1 VNRERFGGVRGRLI
15 GTLALGTS
23 LNPLNSSMI
32 AVALA
37 QLQTDFGVGV
47 ATSSWLVSG
56 FYVGAA
62 VGQPLMGR
70 LVDQLGA
77 RRLFLAGLLLVLV
90 ASALTPFVP
99 GFWWLVALRVV
110 QAFGTSTAY
119 PSALVLIRAATP
131 GDRPPTSG
139 LGAITVANSSSAALG
154 PVLGGFLVSA
164 AGWQAVFL
172 VNVPFTVVGLLLA
185 WRLLP
190 RDRPE
195 RTGGTARLLTDL
207 DLPGVA
213 LFSATMVTLLLG
225 VLSFAS
231 TPHWWLLV
239 VAGAAGLVLV
249 LRERATASPFLDV
262 RGLVANR
269 ALTSVL
275 VQQGVINLVFYCT
288 FFALPLWLERVRG
301 YSSDQA
307 GLFILP
313 VAGLGVLTVPLA
325 ARLVRARGSRSAL
338 LLGSAVLLV
347 ATGAIQLLGD
357 ATPALLIVA
366 FGLLLGV
373 PNGFNN
379 LGLQTALYEAAPG
392 GRTGSAGGLFQT
404 FRYLGAIS
412 ATATIGVVFDR
423 NLSSAGLHELGLL
436 MTGAAVLVLALA
448 LLVRRPSA
456 AGQSPTG

>member
-1 VNRERFGGVRGRLI
+1 MSGERFGGVRGRLV
-15 GTLALGTS
+15 GTLALGTA

-47 ATSSWLVSG
+47 ATSTWLVSG

-77 RRLFLAGLLLVLV
+77 RRMFLAGLALVLV
-90 ASALTPFVP
+90 ASVLTPFVP

-131 GDRPPTSG
+131 ADRPPTAG
-139 LGAITVANSSSAALG
+139 LGALTVANSTCAALG

-172 VNVPFTVVGLLLA
+172 VNVPITVVGLVLA
-185 WRLLP
+185 WRILP
-190 RDRPE
+190 NHRPARAAAADRLPV
-195 RTGGTARLLTDL
+195 DL

-231 TPHWWLLV
+231 SPRPWLLL
-239 VAGAAGLVLV
+239 VAAATAVALV
-249 LRERATASPFLDV
+249 LRERAVAAPFLDV

-313 VAGLGVLTVPLA
+313 VAGLGVLTV
-325 ARLVRARGSRSAL
+325 
-338 LLGSAVLLV
+338 
-347 ATGAIQLLGD
+347 
-357 ATPALLIVA
+357 
-366 FGLLLGV
+366 
-373 PNGFNN
+373 
-379 LGLQTALYEAAPG
+379 
-392 GRTGSAGGLFQT
+392 
-404 FRYLGAIS
+404 
-412 ATATIGVVFDR
+412 
-423 NLSSAGLHELGLL
+423 
-436 MTGAAVLVLALA
+436 
-448 LLVRRPSA
+448 
-456 AGQSPTG
+456 

>member
-1 VNRERFGGVRGRLI
+1 MTDQRFGGVRGRLI

-47 ATSSWLVSG
+47 ATSSWLVSA
-56 FYVGAA
+56 FYIGAA

-70 LVDQLGA
+70 LVDQVGA
-77 RRLFLAGLLLVLV
+77 RRMFVAGLALVLLSSL
-90 ASALTPFVP
+90 ATPFVP
-99 GFWWLVALRVV
+99 GFWWLVGLRVV

-119 PSALVLIRAATP
+119 PAALVLIRAATP
-131 GDRPPTSG
+131 ADRPATAG
-139 LGAITVANSSSAALG
+139 LGAITVASSSSAALG
-154 PVLGGFLVSA
+154 PVLGGFLVSG

-172 VNVPFTVVGLLLA
+172 VNVPICLVGLVLA
-185 WRLLP
+185 WRVLP
-190 RDRPE
+190 RQPAEDTVATHRV
-195 RTGGTARLLTDL
+195 LTEL

-213 LFSATMVTLLLG
+213 LFSATMVALLVG
-225 VLSFAS
+225 VLSFTS
-231 TPHWWLLV
+231 TPHVWLLV
-239 VAGAAGLVLV
+239 VAGATAVVLV
-249 LRERATASPFLDV
+249 LRERASASPFLDV
-262 RGLVANR
+262 RALVADR
-269 ALTSVL
+269 ALTSIL
-275 VQQGVINLVFYCT
+275 VQQAVVNFVFYCT

-313 VAGLGVLTVPLA
+313 VAGLGVLTVPVA
-325 ARLVRARGSRSAL
+325 ARLIRTHGSRAAL

-347 ATGAIQLLGD
+347 ATGALQLLGD
-357 ATPALLIVA
+357 ATPALLVVA

-379 LGLQTALYEAAPG
+379 LGLQTALSEAAPA

-404 FRYLGAIS
+404 S
-412 ATATIGVVFDR
+412 AT
-423 NLSSAGLHELGLL
+423 SARSRPRPPSACCS
-436 MTGAAVLVLALA
+436 TGTSAAVACTSWVW
-448 LLVRRPSA
+448 S
-456 AGQSPTG
+456 

>member
-1 VNRERFGGVRGRLI
+1 MSPERLGGVPGRLI
-15 GTLALGTS
+15 ATLALGTA

-37 QLQTDFGVGV
+37 QLQTDFRVGV
-47 ATSSWLVSG
+47 ATSTWLVSA
-56 FYVGAA
+56 FYIGAA

-70 LVDQLGA
+70 LVDQVGA
-77 RRLFLAGLLLVLV
+77 RRMFVAGLALVL
-90 ASALTPFVP
+90 ASSLLTPFVP

-119 PSALVLIRAATP
+119 PSALVLVRAATP
-131 GDRPPTSG
+131 EGRPPTTG
-139 LGAITVANSSSAALG
+139 LGALTVANSSSAALG

-172 VNVPFTVVGLLLA
+172 VNVPITVVGLLLA
-185 WRLLP
+185 WRVLP
-190 RDRPE
+190 RRGAE
-195 RTGGTARLLTDL
+195 EARTAGPLLAEL

-213 LFSATMVTLLLG
+213 LFSATVVTLLLG

-231 TPHWWLLV
+231 TPRWWLIA
-239 VAGAAGLVLV
+239 VAAVAAVALV
-249 LRERATASPFLDV
+249 LRERAVAAPFLDV
-262 RGLVANR
+262 RGLVTNR

-275 VQQGVINLVFYCT
+275 VQQGVVNFVFYCT

-325 ARLVRARGSRSAL
+325 ARLVRTHGSRAAL

-347 ATGAIQLLGD
+347 ATAAVQLLGG

-366 FGLLLGV
+366 FGLLLGI

-379 LGLQTALYEAAPG
+379 LGLQTALYEAAPD

-412 ATATIGVVFDR
+412 ATATIGLLFDN
-423 NLSSAGLHELGLL
+423 NLSSGGLHGLGLV
-436 MTGAAVLVLALA
+436 MSGAAVLVLLLA
-448 LLVRRPSA
+448 LLVRRPA
-456 AGQSPTG
+456 PR

>member
-1 VNRERFGGVRGRLI
+1 VTGERFGGVRGRLI

-47 ATSSWLVSG
+47 ATSSWLVSA
-56 FYVGAA
+56 FYIGAA

-77 RRLFLAGLLLVLV
+77 RRMFVAGLVVVLL
-90 ASALTPFVP
+90 ASLATPFVP
-99 GFWWLVALRVV
+99 GFWWLVGLRVV

-119 PSALVLIRAATP
+119 PAALVLIRAATP
-131 GDRPPTSG
+131 ADRAPTAG
-139 LGAITVANSSSAALG
+139 LGAITVANSTSAALG
-154 PVLGGFLVSA
+154 PVLGGFLVSG

-172 VNVPFTVVGLLLA
+172 VNVPICLVGLVLA
-185 WRLLP
+185 WRVLP
-190 RDRPE
+190 RQRPE
-195 RTGGTARLLTDL
+195 DTVATRRVLAEL
-207 DLPGVA
+207 DLPGVL
-213 LFSATMVTLLLG
+213 LFSATMVTLLMG
-225 VLSFAS
+225 VLSFTS
-231 TPHWWLLV
+231 TPHVWLLV
-239 VAGAAGLVLV
+239 VAVAAAVALV
-249 LRERATASPFLDV
+249 LRERAAPSPFLDV
-262 RGLVANR
+262 RALVADR

-275 VQQGVINLVFYCT
+275 VQQGVVNFVFYCT
-288 FFALPLWLERVRG
+288 FFALPLWLERVRH

-313 VAGLGVLTVPLA
+313 VAGLGVLTVPVA
-325 ARLVRARGSRSAL
+325 ARLVRARGSRAAL
-338 LLGSAVLLV
+338 ILGSAVLLV
-347 ATGAIQLLGD
+347 ATGALQLLGD

-412 ATATIGVVFDR
+412 ATATIGVLFDR
-423 NLSSAGLHELGLL
+423 NLSSGGLHELGLV
-436 MTGAAVLVLALA
+436 MTIAAVVVLALA
-448 LLVRRPSA
+448 LLVRRA
-456 AGQSPTG
+456 VRA

>member
-1 VNRERFGGVRGRLI
+1 VSDERFGGVRGRLI

-47 ATSSWLVSG
+47 ATSSWLVTA
-56 FYVGAA
+56 FYIGAA

-70 LVDQLGA
+70 LVDQVGA
-77 RRLFLAGLLLVLV
+77 RRMFIAGLTVVLL
-90 ASALTPFVP
+90 ASLATSFVP
-99 GFWWLVALRVV
+99 GFWWLVGLRVV

-119 PSALVLIRAATP
+119 PAALVLIRAATP
-131 GDRPPTSG
+131 GDRAPTAG
-139 LGAITVANSSSAALG
+139 LGAVTVANSTSAALG
-154 PVLGGFLVSA
+154 PVLGGFLVSG

-172 VNVPFTVVGLLLA
+172 VNVPICLVGLVLA
-185 WRLLP
+185 WRVLP
-190 RDRPE
+190 RQRPE
-195 RTGGTARLLTDL
+195 DTVATRRVLAEL
-207 DLPGVA
+207 DLPGVL
-213 LFSATMVTLLLG
+213 LFSATMVTLLIG
-225 VLSFAS
+225 VLSFTS
-231 TPHWWLLV
+231 TPHVWLLV
-239 VAGAAGLVLV
+239 VAAVAAVVLV
-249 LRERATASPFLDV
+249 LRERATAAPFLDV
-262 RGLVANR
+262 RALVANR

-275 VQQGVINLVFYCT
+275 VQQAVVNFVFYCT

-313 VAGLGVLTVPLA
+313 VAGLGVLTVPVA
-325 ARLVRARGSRSAL
+325 ARLVRAHGPRAAL
-338 LLGSAVLLV
+338 ILGSAVLLV
-347 ATGAIQLLGD
+347 ATGALQLLGD

-379 LGLQTALYEAAPG
+379 LGLQSALYEAAPG

-404 FRYLGAIS
+404 SRYLGAIS
-412 ATATIGVVFDR
+412 ATATIGVLFDR
-423 NLSSAGLHELGLL
+423 NLSSGGLHELGLV
-436 MTGAAVLVLALA
+436 MTCAAVVVLALA
-448 LLVRRPSA
+448 LLVRRA
-456 AGQSPTG
+456 VRT